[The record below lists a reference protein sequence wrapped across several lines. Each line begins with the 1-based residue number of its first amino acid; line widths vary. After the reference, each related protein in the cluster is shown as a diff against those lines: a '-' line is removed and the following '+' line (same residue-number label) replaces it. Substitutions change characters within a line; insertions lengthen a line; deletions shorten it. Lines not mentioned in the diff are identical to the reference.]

1 MNKFNKFT
9 KFQRKRS
16 EKQFKKKFKES
27 ESNYIIFFFCIEKS
41 HG

>member
-9 KFQRKRS
+9 KFQRK
-16 EKQFKKKFKES
+16 EVKNNLKKFKES